1 MDWVSSRRL
10 EHDFMVPMRIGL
22 TQNNLHRL
30 GDMLMDVSHPDSPE
44 YGNHLTAADLV
55 KTFAPSTETI
65 DEVSKW
71 LVESGIARD
80 RLQLSLDQG
89 WIHVN
94 ATAAEVEELLK
105 TEYYVLT
112 HPSGQEQI
120 SMYFAALFFV
130 LTLNHLPYRLL

>member
-1 MDWVSSRRL
+1 
-10 EHDFMVPMRIGL
+10 MVPMRIGL

-30 GDMLMDVSHPDSPE
+30 GDMLMAVSHPDSPD
-44 YGNHLTAADLV
+44 YGNHWTASDLV
-55 KTFAPSTETI
+55 KTFAPSAETV

-80 RLQLSLDQG
+80 RLHLSLDQG

-120 SMYFAALFFV
+120 SMYFGPLSFV
-130 LTLNHLPYRLL
+130 LTLNHSPYRLL